1 MQGLSGIRPSKNK
14 SVKTRILTAFIRS
27 CIRPGCTLSVC
38 QNLRLAHTTRP
49 LGVNITDRRTRVSPS
64 FFPHNRTFLPQKSA
78 FLPATRVPNA
88 PLLGVGFRAV
98 FEGRVRA
105 LSDERSQKLPRC
117 GLRNKG
123 TTFHGFGSR
132 IWFKDE
138 NGSWGWVA

>member
-14 SVKTRILTAFIRS
+14 SVKTRIVTAIIRS

-49 LGVNITDRRTRVSPS
+49 LSVNITDRRTRVSPS
-64 FFPHNRTFLPQKSA
+64 FFPQNRTFLPQKSA
-78 FLPATRVPNA
+78 FLPATLVPNA

-105 LSDERSQKLPRC
+105 LSDERSQKLPP
-117 GLRNKG
+117 LRVAQQGQNMILNI
-123 TTFHGFGSR
+123 SR
-132 IWFKDE
+132 IWFTD
-138 NGSWGWVA
+138 GS